1 MVFLM
6 TMQQILRI
14 LSYPLLPFCVQHVQK
29 INLALVAT
37 SVVSVTTVQHVMLQ
51 LAGVHVRLAGLVP
64 DVVDRVLTVTMAT
77 TARYHATAITMLAV
91 ITSPV
96 HVTAQLASLE
106 NFVKKV
112 S

>member
-1 MVFLM
+1 
-6 TMQQILRI
+6 
-14 LSYPLLPFCVQHVQK
+14 
-29 INLALVAT
+29 
-37 SVVSVTTVQHVMLQ
+37 MLQ

-77 TARYHATAITMLAV
+77 TARCHATAITMLAV

-106 NFVKKV
+106 NFVKKLALKV
-112 S
+112 DLVKTAKKSANANRATSATQQPDRASAELD